1 MYAYVTEDAFETKK
15 DGDTVTAFKAI
26 VGNTTEAVDLYED
39 GTSHV
44 GTAAGSVIIYT
55 VDGDEIDVKTVI
67 AADTKADTVNST
79 VFDNGAY
86 AIKGFD
92 GKKKGDMSLVDKDG
106 AVINV
111 TLDEDCVF
119 IGVDDA
125 KNVGTVS
132 EIGAVP
138 TSADKDEFDRYDLN
152 AYVVFNSENKV
163 IAVVYDTVNN
173 ELNVTNVKTAS
184 TVAAKA
190 LTVTSPVTA
199 TGTDTSATFTV
210 ATNPV
215 AGDVKWGTTVT
226 VKVTPT
232 TAVAAGNKAVV
243 TVKAGT
249 TTVGTLTFAAGATAA
264 QTVTF
269 TMPNAATAVSAAAVT
284 SAVAA

>member
-1 MYAYVTEDAFETKK
+1 
-15 DGDTVTAFKAI
+15 
-26 VGNTTEAVDLYED
+26 
-39 GTSHV
+39 
-44 GTAAGSVIIYT
+44 
-55 VDGDEIDVKTVI
+55 
-67 AADTKADTVNST
+67 
-79 VFDNGAY
+79 
-86 AIKGFD
+86 
-92 GKKKGDMSLVDKDG
+92 MSLVDKDG
-106 AVINV
+106 AVMNV

>member
-1 MYAYVTEDAFETKK
+1 
-15 DGDTVTAFKAI
+15 
-26 VGNTTEAVDLYED
+26 
-39 GTSHV
+39 
-44 GTAAGSVIIYT
+44 
-55 VDGDEIDVKTVI
+55 
-67 AADTKADTVNST
+67 
-79 VFDNGAY
+79 
-86 AIKGFD
+86 
-92 GKKKGDMSLVDKDG
+92 MSLVDKAG
-106 AVINV
+106 AVMNV

-173 ELNVTNVKTAS
+173 ELNISNVKTAS
-184 TVAAKA
+184 TLAAKA
-190 LTVTSPVTA
+190 LSVTSAVTA
-199 TGTDTSATFTV
+199 TGTDNNASFTV
-210 ATNPV
+210 TINPG
-215 AGDVKWGTTVT
+215 AGNVKPGTTVT
-226 VKVTPT
+226 VTVTPDSGK
-232 TAVAAGNKAVV
+232 AVAANNKAVV
-243 TVKAGT
+243 TVTAGS